1 MYQGMAADVAT
12 YLQHQGG
19 KQHLYR
25 LYQAYDSVGRL
36 LDDMQ
41 RNAASSFQN
50 SLLSHTYE
58 YALIVFVAIL
68 IFLTDYIS
76 QDPPGDAFAI

>member
-58 YALIVFVAIL
+58 YALIVFVL
-68 IFLTDYIS
+68 SLYS
-76 QDPPGDAFAI
+76 